1 MKKFFEEPIVEV
13 EKFVMENIMV
23 QIDESN
29 NEWTDE
35 ADMDGIIG

>member
-23 QIDESN
+23 QIDESS
-29 NEWTDE
+29 NEWTDITGME
-35 ADMDGIIG
+35 DIG